1 LRVLHGSRDIRAP
14 LMSLLVSAVSSS
26 SARAS

>member
-1 LRVLHGSRDIRAP
+1 LRVLHGNRDIRAP